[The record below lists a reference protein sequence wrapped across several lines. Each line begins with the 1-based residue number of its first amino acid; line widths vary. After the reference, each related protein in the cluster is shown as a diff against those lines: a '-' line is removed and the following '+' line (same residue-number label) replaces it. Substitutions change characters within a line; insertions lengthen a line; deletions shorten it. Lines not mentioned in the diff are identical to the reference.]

1 MTDTATGGES
11 SGSSEET
18 TSGGSG
24 SETLGGSPAASAVG
38 AVRRPTD
45 GAPIG
50 AVANTRAVSLSGTT
64 APGATVRV
72 YDGGV
77 LVATT
82 TADASGAWTATATDL
97 ADGTHSYTTTV
108 TDSSGNTSATS
119 AVRQVAVDA
128 TAPVAS
134 PVAAVRRTDGAVID
148 ARTNSRSA
156 ALSGT
161 KPALL

>member
-1 MTDTATGGES
+1 MTDTPTGGES
-11 SGSSEET
+11 SGSGSSGET

-24 SETLGGSPAASAVG
+24 SETLGSAPAASAVG
-38 AVRRPTD
+38 AVRRPSD

-72 YDGGV
+72 FDHGV

-82 TADASGAWTATATDL
+82 TADASGAWTANATDL

-108 TDSSGNTSATS
+108 TDGSGNTSATS
-119 AVRQVAVDA
+119 TVREVAVDA

-134 PVAAVRRTDGAVID
+134 PVAAVRRTDGAVSMRAPI
-148 ARTNSRSA
+148 AV
-156 ALSGT
+156 AL
-161 KPALL
+161 P